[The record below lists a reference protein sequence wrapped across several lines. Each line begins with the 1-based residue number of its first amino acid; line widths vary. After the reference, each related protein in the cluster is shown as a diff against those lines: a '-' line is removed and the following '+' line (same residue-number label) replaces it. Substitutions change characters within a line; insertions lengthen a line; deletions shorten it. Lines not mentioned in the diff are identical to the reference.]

1 MCFYLRLKCADS
13 KGPSY
18 ARGLNNGYFTGILTQ
33 QHLPP
38 ATDPQ
43 LFEMLR
49 SIQHSLAQMAPP
61 PGSSV
66 RTPSPPH
73 QSSSEEEG
81 QYNAPSI
88 KRIVTRGF
96 HWTWLS
102 EPPPGG
108 SAEPRLDPNAPP
120 DLLEEVQALVTRK
133 AVYEVPLSPAT
144 PRGSSQDPNHP
155 EVTA

>member
-1 MCFYLRLKCADS
+1 MCFYLRLKCAGS
-13 KGPSY
+13 KGPSS
-18 ARGLNNGYFTGILTQ
+18 ACGLNNGYFTGILTQ

-102 EPPPGG
+102 EPPPLRT
-108 SAEPRLDPNAPP
+108 PRLDPNAPP

-144 PRGSSQDPNHP
+144 SRGSSQYPNHP